1 MKKLLFIILMMAF
14 ILPSFGQE
22 IQREGKTFSVVKKEK
37 SNTEILATGYQYQM
51 SDSTYQVYQAK
62 KGGSCFVLRVS
73 KKTGKTY
80 RYYIPKEISVKINE
94 ELGTPQEV
102 KNSKEH

>member
-1 MKKLLFIILMMAF
+1 MKKLLFAILMMAF
-14 ILPSFGQE
+14 ILPTFGQE
-22 IQREGKTFSVVKKEK
+22 IRREGKTFSVVKKEK
-37 SNTEILATGYQYQM
+37 NAEILATGYQYQM

-73 KKTGKTY
+73 KKSGKTY
-80 RYYIPKEISVKINE
+80 RYYVPKEVSIKINE

>member
-1 MKKLLFIILMMAF
+1 MKKVIFAILIMAF
-14 ILPSFGQE
+14 ILPTFGQE
-22 IQREGKTFSVVKKEK
+22 IRREGKTFSVIKKEK
-37 SNTEILATGYQYQM
+37 SAEILTTGYQYQM

-73 KKTGKTY
+73 KKTGKIY